1 MRRES
6 ALLCRSPGRPTGR
19 TEIGAADS
27 QSLSDAQGLGV
38 PCRTERSRPERWE
51 DVMNGHL
58 VRVSSILLGAGW
70 LIAGAAV
77 FQAQAQPGRVEVRP
91 GPQLQ
96 TPPACCVVTAV
107 DVRNGVVTGR
117 EPATGRT
124 FQFRVDDPRL
134 VRGLKFGQSVAADF
148 QAQIAWIPPM
158 PNRYRIV
165 TAQAPQPPPCATT
178 TAVAFLKIDGI
189 EGESQDAC
197 HKAEIELL
205 SMQTGGSKNFSITVA
220 KKIDKATP
228 RLWSTLLLGQ
238 HLPRATIT
246 FYASAS
252 GVQPGIL
259 RYVFTD
265 VIVTSINQ
273 AVGPS
278 AAREDV
284 TLIAASMGTYYQP
297 ISGNVTLQPTVGP
310 SSFEVFL
317 KVEGVQGGSQDPA
330 HPGESIV
337 SGFTAGA
344 RGHPGGGKNQVPP
357 FVIQKG
363 IDSASPR
370 LQLAYLSGQ
379 HFQAATVT
387 LRPTGGKDL
396 IHYTLKDVVVSS
408 FSQAVGTTQSEQLSL
423 SFSKFEIV
431 EYAGP
436 GPQLQTPPSCC
447 VVTAVDV
454 RNAVVTA
461 RET

>member
-1 MRRES
+1 
-6 ALLCRSPGRPTGR
+6 
-19 TEIGAADS
+19 
-27 QSLSDAQGLGV
+27 
-38 PCRTERSRPERWE
+38 
-51 DVMNGHL
+51 
-58 VRVSSILLGAGW
+58 
-70 LIAGAAV
+70 
-77 FQAQAQPGRVEVRP
+77 
-91 GPQLQ
+91 
-96 TPPACCVVTAV
+96 VTAV
-107 DVRNGVVTGR
+107 DVRTGLATAR
-117 EPATGRT
+117 ETVTGRT
-124 FQFRVDDPRL
+124 FQFKVDDPRL
-134 VRGLKFGQSVAADF
+134 VGGLKIGQSVGADF
-148 QAQIAWIPPM
+148 QAQMAWIPPM

-165 TAQAPQPPPCATT
+165 TAQAPLPPPCATT

-205 SMQTGGSKNFSITVA
+205 SMQTGGSKNFSIAVA

-228 RLWSTLLLGQ
+228 RLWFTLMSGQ

-252 GVQPGIL
+252 GAQPGIL

-284 TLIAASMGTYYQP
+284 TLAATRMETDYQL
-297 ISGNVTLQPTVGP
+297 ISGNVTLQPTVGR

-344 RGHPGGGKNQVPP
+344 SGNPGVGKIQFPP

-370 LQLAYLSGQ
+370 LQLAHQSGQ

-387 LRPTGGKDL
+387 LRSTGGKDL

-423 SFSKFEIV
+423 SFGTFEIV
-431 EYAGP
+431 EYYATSRP
-436 GPQLQTPPSCC
+436 
-447 VVTAVDV
+447 
-454 RNAVVTA
+454 
-461 RET
+461 REEASGKRRDIPLDIKK